1 MATAW
6 RFVVIYLTCARTVLS
21 YTHDAPRWETRRFI
35 ALGGSGLW
43 RVTVHLLGRAGGGSA
58 DCPRQGDGMTKP
70 DYQPAPKPAPSP
82 ATHLAALAAELDWL
96 NLNANK
102 LPGVSAGEAADIR
115 SVIADLGSWVR
126 LKMGAL

>member
-1 MATAW
+1 M
-6 RFVVIYLTCARTVLS
+6 
-21 YTHDAPRWETRRFI
+21 P
-35 ALGGSGLW
+35 
-43 RVTVHLLGRAGGGSA
+43 